1 MILVGE
7 KGIGKTYL
15 AIKMLLEK
23 YSKDEGNI
31 LIISQ
36 DLNHSYRLRELLL
49 LRGVNIKHIY
59 LNSINIKN
67 SSDSYHDYDNYK
79 GIVIKYR
86 LIDDL
91 YHIINTDENTFA
103 TISEVTRVV
112 REDEE
117 WNNRKEKSQL
127 KTVYNKLESIEE
139 IEKIQKIGQI
149 KAEIIELQKRLDELQ
164 NKRR

>member
-1 MILVGE
+1 MILAGE

-15 AIKMLLEK
+15 AVKMLLEK
-23 YSKDEGNI
+23 YAKDEGNI

-36 DLNHSYRLRELLL
+36 DLKHSYSLRELLL
-49 LRGVNIKHIY
+49 LRGVNPKHIY

-117 WNNRKEKSQL
+117 WNNRKEKSSL
-127 KTVYNKLESIEE
+127 KSVYNKLDSIKE

-149 KAEIIELQKRLDELQ
+149 KTEINKLQKELDELL
-164 NKRR
+164 K

>member
-7 KGIGKTYL
+7 KGIGKTYV

-23 YSKDEGNI
+23 YAKDEGNI

-36 DLNHSYRLRELLL
+36 DLKHSYSLRELLL
-49 LRGVNIKHIY
+49 LRGVNPKHIY

-117 WNNRKEKSQL
+117 WNSRKEKSSL
-127 KTVYNKLESIEE
+127 KSVYNKLDSIKE

-149 KAEIIELQKRLDELQ
+149 KTEINKLQKELDELL
-164 NKRR
+164 K